1 MFHLDVKT
9 ECTIHT
15 LIRTIGRASST
26 DRAKDLETRVYQV
39 TKLASSPEERDLV
52 IAMTSKSSAQRLIA
66 AFAEAQ
72 GPDRYRVTCFEHPTL
87 PGMEH

>member
-1 MFHLDVKT
+1 MNHFAAKT
-9 ECTIHT
+9 DHWTRQFDQ
-15 LIRTIGRASST
+15 LP
-26 DRAKDLETRVYQV
+26 KDLETRVYQV
-39 TKLASSPEERDLV
+39 TKLASSPGERDLV

-66 AFAEAQ
+66 AFAEEQ

>member
-1 MFHLDVKT
+1 MHQLEAHLDHWTRQFDQSPK
-9 ECTIHT
+9 H
-15 LIRTIGRASST
+15 
-26 DRAKDLETRVYQV
+26 LETRVYQV